1 MVKNVRK
8 LLLTCVLFI
17 GIMSVSA
24 QISQHGIVLNGG
36 LGKVGS
42 NSDMPPGAIWD
53 EIDYKV
59 GLALGYRL
67 RFNKLKLKSFYY
79 DLDINFGVKGARVGK
94 WSKIDGTYEDGYLPA
109 LGYAGVSGGA
119 GYHYTS
125 IGFTA
130 NYSLIRN
137 FSLGLGVEPLYFFK
151 GHYSEIKNGFDIPV
165 VAKIAYYFKF
175 AEVGISGKYGLV
187 NVFEMD
193 YMKSGRI
200 RELQL
205 SLFIP
210 FKTK

>member
-1 MVKNVRK
+1 MKSKMRK
-8 LLLTCVLFI
+8 LVVFCALFI
-17 GIMSVSA
+17 GVMAVSA
-24 QISQHGIVLNGG
+24 QLSQHGLVLNGG
-36 LGKVGS
+36 LGRVDAK
-42 NSDMPPGAIWD
+42 SDKWGERWD
-53 EIDYKV
+53 YIDYKV
-59 GLALGYRL
+59 GMSLGYRF
-67 RFNKLKLKSFYY
+67 RFNKAQPKSFHY
-79 DLDINFGVKGARVGK
+79 DLDVNFGVKGARVGHWGK
-94 WSKIDGTYEDGYLPA
+94 VEGIYEDGYLPA
-109 LGYAGVSGGA
+109 GRGYSGMSGGA

-151 GHYSEIKNGFDIPV
+151 THYREIKNSFDVPV
-165 VAKIAYYFKF
+165 VARIAYNFKF
-175 AEVGISGKYGLV
+175 AEIGISGKYGLV
-187 NVFEMD
+187 NVFETD